1 MKTTLFNIVAVLAL
15 VAFSSCASKKAMG
28 DATTLKKNQTEA
40 TQASAAAQGS
50 QSVEQMAFLQTVSDN
65 QVYAKDIVADASFD
79 IALGDKNLSCDG
91 QLRMRRDEIIRL
103 QVFIPILRTEIA
115 RIDFTPDRVLLVDRY
130 HKEYVEADYSQV
142 SFLAD
147 NGITFYSLQALF
159 WNQLFAPGE
168 KAMKRST
175 LKQFVADL
183 TSSDKEVPVTLTKG
197 QMTYRWDAEKPS
209 GRIVKTT
216 VAYESKTHGKSQL
229 VWDYADFRAV
239 GVKMF
244 PAQQKFS
251 FTTGATGKSQKG
263 SLGITLSTIKTT
275 SDWDATTTLS
285 SKYKK
290 LEAQDILKKITSLQ

>member
-1 MKTTLFNIVAVLAL
+1 MKTTLLNSAVILAL
-15 VAFSSCASKKAMG
+15 VAFSSCASKKAMS
-28 DATTLKKNQTEA
+28 DATTLKKTQTEA
-40 TQASAAAQGS
+40 AATAATAQENPR
-50 QSVEQMAFLQTVSDN
+50 VEQMAFLQTVSDN
-65 QVYAKDIVADASFD
+65 QVYAKDIVADASFE
-79 IALGDKNLSCDG
+79 IALGDKRLSCDG

-103 QVFIPILRTEIA
+103 QVLIPILRTEIA

-175 LKQFVADL
+175 LKQFTADL
-183 TSSDKEVPVTLTKG
+183 SSADKDASVTLTKG
-197 QMTYRWDAEKPS
+197 QMTYRWNAEKPT

-216 VAYESKTHGKSQL
+216 VEYESKTHGKSQL

-244 PAQQKFS
+244 PAQQQFS
-251 FTTGATGKSQKG
+251 FSTEATGKAKKG